1 MQRCPVESSNNAR
14 AFMLWRKR
22 EEFFFEAFSRGVV
35 EQQNNEFPYIFL
47 FFFLGFREKERKNPL
62 DKREKALS
70 KRRARGR
77 KREKRE
83 RERERERE
91 TVFVSPRGCERR
103 RPVLR

>member
-47 FFFLGFREKERKNPL
+47 FFFFKV
-62 DKREKALS
+62 S
-70 KRRARGR
+70 
-77 KREKRE
+77 RE
-83 RERERERE
+83 REKK
-91 TVFVSPRGCERR
+91 SPR
-103 RPVLR
+103 